1 MPDDTVQAG
10 AQQRVIA
17 AVVTRGDRMLVSRRP
32 EHKRHGGLW
41 EFPGGK
47 VGDGESD
54 LEAISRELREE
65 LDVATVQVAEPVF
78 VIRDPGSPF
87 LIVFVPVEIEG
98 EPKCIEHTEHR
109 WGTLAELLALDLAPG
124 DRSFVE
130 TCANR

>member
-1 MPDDTVQAG
+1 MLDDTVQAG

-78 VIRDPGSPF
+78 VISDPGLPF
-87 LIVFVPVEIEG
+87 MFVYVTVMIVDEY
-98 EPKCIEHTEHR
+98 
-109 WGTLAELLALDLAPG
+109 
-124 DRSFVE
+124 
-130 TCANR
+130 